1 MRPAVIV
8 PRMRSMALFRDSPTG
23 EHADQGD
30 VDGRPAGLFPV
41 HVQGDSVGNGDPQP
55 HFERINGFSG

>member
-1 MRPAVIV
+1 
-8 PRMRSMALFRDSPTG
+8 MALFRDSPTG